1 MNRFLK
7 KIGWFILPCIV
18 IVGTVIYLD
27 FFKMFFDYD
36 EYYSDDLFVSLN
48 REYICFKDLE
58 KKSEIQKPNS
68 FIFGSSRS
76 QAFKCKDWKNYLP
89 ISSKPFHFD
98 AANEALIGV
107 LNKLEYLERNEIEI
121 KNTLVIID
129 IGLLKQTSFKKRNS
143 SLTIS
148 HPKISTNSIV
158 DFYSPFISA
167 SLNPKFV
174 ISYLDYKTFR
184 THRGYMGQ
192 YIVNTRYPNR
202 IDEIDMDIFYGK
214 DILIE
219 EDSVAYY
226 EKTIKSG
233 VFYDRSV
240 LHVDTSKLKQNVKE
254 QLIKIKNIF
263 DNNNTQY
270 EIVISP
276 MYDQIEIN
284 KEYLKLLNEIFGL
297 ENIHDFSGINDHTI
311 SLGNYYEKSHY
322 RPHVAREIMKKVYL
336 D

>member
-7 KIGWFILPCIV
+7 KIGWFILPCVLIIISIV
-18 IVGTVIYLD
+18 YLD
-27 FFKMFFDYD
+27 FFKVFFQYD
-36 EYYSDDLFVSLN
+36 EYYSEDLFVSLN
-48 REYICFKDLE
+48 REYVCL
-58 KKSEIQKPNS
+58 KKIDQIAESNKPNS
-68 FIFGSSRS
+68 FVFGSSRS
-76 QAFKCKDWKNYLP
+76 QAFKCKDWNQYIGEK
-89 ISSKPFHFD
+89 SKSFHFD

-107 LNKLEYLERNEIEI
+107 LGKLEYLQKNEIEI
-121 KNTLVIID
+121 NNALVIID

-148 HPKISTNSIV
+148 HPKISTNSMV

-192 YIVNTRYPNR
+192 YIANTKYPNR
-202 IDEIDMDIFYGK
+202 INEIDMDIFYGK

-233 VFYDRSV
+233 IFYDRSSI
-240 LHVDTSKLKQNVKE
+240 HVDTSKLEKNVKE

-263 DNNNTQY
+263 DKNNTQY

-297 ENIHDFSGINDHTI
+297 EKIHDFSGINDYTI
-311 SLGNYYEKSHY
+311 PLGNYYEKSHY